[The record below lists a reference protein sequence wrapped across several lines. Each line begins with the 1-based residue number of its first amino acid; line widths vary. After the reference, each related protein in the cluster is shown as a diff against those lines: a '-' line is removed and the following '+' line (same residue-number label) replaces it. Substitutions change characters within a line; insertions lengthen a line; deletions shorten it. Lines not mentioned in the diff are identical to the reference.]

1 MQIDPWTIFIPALVA
16 SPCSTTFLGH
26 WHTGRTGH
34 NGHQGNLGTYASKSL
49 AGVWQDKTGHLLWL
63 RLAIIDCRSMSPLC
77 PLPVVLRAGML
88 IHWTGLHQ
96 TKTRACPHWF
106 RTPLYTKPL
115 NILEP
120 LQFNTKQ
127 NTREIECY
135 NIAASAAHATYVVP
149 WCPLAQTSVKN
160 RAAPLGSE
168 HQVLRDNGNPPN
180 PPSSSKGNCHG
191 HHWHPSSNLFKTSR
205 NHHLTFGRPL
215 ACTPRWPG
223 VHSSWVFSAAK
234 QQRFVSERCAVCK
247 LNESKLQ
254 SQSFSSC
261 AASNCWGLCLGS
273 NGG

>member
-63 RLAIIDCRSMSPLC
+63 AIIDIRSMSPLC
-77 PLPVVLRAGML
+77 PLLVVLRWSML
-88 IHWTGLHQ
+88 IHWTGLQQ
-96 TKTRACPHWF
+96 TKTRACSHWF

-120 LQFNTKQ
+120 LQFNTKL

-180 PPSSSKGNCHG
+180 PHGSSKGNCHW
-191 HHWHPSSNLFKTSR
+191 HHWQSVQSR

-223 VHSSWVFSAAK
+223 VHSSGWSNQATKV
-234 QQRFVSERCAVCK
+234 RFRAVCGVQTQWIQVAK
-247 LNESKLQ
+247 SKFFQLC
-254 SQSFSSC
+254 SFE
-261 AASNCWGLCLGS
+261 LLGFVPRKQWWLS
-273 NGG
+273 DS

>member
-1 MQIDPWTIFIPALVA
+1 MQIDPWPIFIPALVA

-63 RLAIIDCRSMSPLC
+63 AIIDIGSMSPLC
-77 PLPVVLRAGML
+77 PLLVVLRWSML
-88 IHWTGLHQ
+88 IHWTGLQQ
-96 TKTRACPHWF
+96 TKTRACSHWF

-120 LQFNTKQ
+120 LQFNTKL
-127 NTREIECY
+127 NTCEIECY

-168 HQVLRDNGNPPN
+168 HQVLRDNGNSPN
-180 PPSSSKGNCHG
+180 PHSSSKGNCHW
-191 HHWHPSSNLFKTSR
+191 HHWHPSLAICSRHPVIITSPSE
-205 NHHLTFGRPL
+205 GRSHVLL
-215 ACTPRWPG
+215 AGLEFIPG
-223 VHSSWVFSAAK
+223 VEAAK
-234 QQRFVSERCAVCK
+234 QQRFVSERCFRCANSMNPSCKVKVFPAVQ
-247 LNESKLQ
+247 LRTAGV
-254 SQSFSSC
+254 C
-261 AASNCWGLCLGS
+261 A
-273 NGG
+273 